1 MSITV
6 KVTLDS
12 QQVDELLRR
21 ADIFY
26 DWFEPKFLQ
35 GAARDI
41 AQRIREK
48 APVRT
53 GFLRRSVTIRYM
65 PGGYVEVGPTAVY
78 APFVEY
84 GVSPHIIR
92 PKFRKALRFEKGGKV
107 IFTKLV
113 HHPGFP
119 GRFFV
124 RSAYEEFLENAESLA
139 RQLLGW
145 YWRVGKA

>member
-6 KVTLDS
+6 KVTLDF
-12 QQVDELLRR
+12 QQVDEILRR
-21 ADIFY
+21 ADVFY
-26 DWFEPKFLQ
+26 SWFEPKFLQ

-48 APVRT
+48 APVKT
-53 GFLRRSVTIRYM
+53 GFLRRSVTIRY
-65 PGGYVEVGPTAVY
+65 GTGYVEVGPTAEY

-84 GVSPHIIR
+84 GTSPHIIR
-92 PKFRKALRFEKGGKV
+92 PKFKKALRFEKGGKV
-107 IFTKLV
+107 IFAKLV

-124 RSAYEEFLENAESLA
+124 RSAYEEFQENAESLA
-139 RQLLGW
+139 RQLLDW